1 MNIETVITVTHFS
14 VSVKQ
19 LIGFLRACID
29 FPRTCFWAAGTSSPR
44 LLPNFSS
51 IWLPASLLLGSR
63 HLFSTLAAQLL
74 EYLLVLWA
82 APLRWWT
89 WLPNYFL
96 AGSFLLVLWAAAT
109 LLALVLPIKL
119 PRGAELGCP
128 LNFLAGSFLLVLWAA
143 ATLLALVLPINFL
156 AVVFSGLFWAASP
169 WYWTLLPN
177 PPSSINSPSNFLH
190 I

>member
-74 EYLLVLWA
+74 EYLTSRELTFGQPV
-82 APLRWWT
+82 PLLRACCPISRVFGFSRT
-89 WLPNYFL
+89 W
-96 AGSFLLVLWAAAT
+96 
-109 LLALVLPIKL
+109 
-119 PRGAELGCP
+119 
-128 LNFLAGSFLLVLWAA
+128 
-143 ATLLALVLPINFL
+143 
-156 AVVFSGLFWAASP
+156 FWAASTSFP
-169 WYWTLLPN
+169 RLLPISSSN
-177 PPSSINSPSNFLH
+177 QLPASLLLGSRYLFSAFAAQTSSRQTTAEQVLAHSRLKTAAINQQVHLPPPNEKELIRALFRK
-190 I
+190 